1 MFFIINKIE
10 ILNIYSK
17 KQNWKIILLG
27 VALVIGVLTFVITN
41 NLAQKLSIE
50 ERKKV
55 ELWALGMRQISA
67 LDNDEKNYT
76 FILEV
81 IKNNETVP
89 VILTDKDGNIKA
101 VRNLKAEKENDS
113 DYLKKELEKMKK
125 ANKPIEITLL
135 DGNRDYIYYK
145 ESILLT
151 KLFYFPIIQFGV
163 ISLFLL
169 VSYLAFSASRKA
181 EQNRVW
187 VGMAKETAHQ
197 LGTPTSSLMASLEL
211 LKLKN
216 TDETITQEFEKDI
229 IRLEKITE
237 RFSKIGS
244 APKLEKQ
251 DIVKI
256 LIHAVNYI
264 KARSSKKISFSFNFI
279 ETDQI
284 RVPVNASLFEW
295 VVENLCK
302 NAIDSMEGAG
312 NIHIQLD
319 DRIQFLFIDIIDQG
333 KGIPKSKQKTIFQP
347 GYTTKQRGWGLGL
360 SLSKRIIEN
369 YHDGRIFVNHS
380 EIDKGTTMRI
390 VLRK

>member
-1 MFFIINKIE
+1 LFFIINKIE

>member
-1 MFFIINKIE
+1 M
-10 ILNIYSK
+10 NIYSK

-256 LIHAVNYI
+256 LIQAVNYI
-264 KARSSKKISFSFNFI
+264 KARSSKKISFNFNFS

-312 NIHIQLD
+312 NIRIQLD

-380 EIDKGTTMRI
+380 EIEKGTTMRI

>member
-1 MFFIINKIE
+1 M
-10 ILNIYSK
+10 NIYSK